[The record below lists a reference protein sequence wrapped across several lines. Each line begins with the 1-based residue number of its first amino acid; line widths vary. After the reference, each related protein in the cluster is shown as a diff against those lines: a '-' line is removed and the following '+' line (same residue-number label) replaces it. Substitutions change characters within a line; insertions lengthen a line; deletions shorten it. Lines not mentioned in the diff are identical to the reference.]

1 MQSAASVGFQK
12 LTITNPKRD
21 PKNVSGRATWYPY
34 YAGFS
39 PLFARSFFDS
49 LALNAGSKVLDP
61 WNGSGTTIEAAAHAG
76 HDAQGFDINP
86 VMIVIAR
93 ARMLSDSSR
102 QSLEPLSAAI
112 LRRVWEVKA
121 PHLERSDPLE
131 IWLAPESAGAFWS
144 CPQI

>member
-1 MQSAASVGFQK
+1 MQAKPSDAFQD

-21 PKNVSGRATWYPY
+21 PKSVSGRATWYPY

-39 PLFARSFFDS
+39 PVFARSFFDS
-49 LALNAGSKVLDP
+49 LALNRGSNVLDP

-76 HDAQGFDINP
+76 HDAKGFDVNP

-102 QSLEPLSAAI
+102 QSLGPLSAAI
-112 LRRVWEVKA
+112 RQRALEVKA
-121 PHLERSDPLE
+121 FDFDR
-131 IWLAPESAGAFWS
+131 
-144 CPQI
+144 